1 MMGLLRIKDLY
12 DEAEA
17 TNNPKVKEIF
27 LAAVFHQATAME
39 SMLSI
44 INGNTRKL
52 QAECLELLPA
62 PTKNL
67 SKKELS
73 DLFEHQ
79 REIEAVNTPIQ
90 ALGLFIKLAG
100 IYSKGRA
107 ES

>member
-1 MMGLLRIKDLY
+1 MMGMLRIKDLY

-17 TNNPKVKEIF
+17 SNNPKVKEIF

-62 PTKNL
+62 PTKDL
-67 SKKELS
+67 SQQALA
-73 DLFEHQ
+73 DLFKHQ
-79 REIEAVNTPIQ
+79 REIEAVNTPVQ
-90 ALGLFIKLAG
+90 ALELFIRLAG